1 MGESTCNKG
10 TPPRALEVLRRALA
24 IAEEV
29 KSKPH
34 IYQVHLELSKAYD
47 LTGDTARSFLHYKD
61 FHRVKEEVI
70 SNRAN
75 AKIKNLQTRHE
86 VERAEKETEIA
97 RLRNVEL
104 REKNQQLE
112 QLLEELRATQAQLVQ
127 SEKMAALGRLTAG
140 IAHEINT
147 PVGALKSHCDIVGR
161 CVTKLEENL
170 FSTSQD
176 SRRLLGVLR
185 ENSQTAF
192 EASERIATIV
202 RSLKSFTR
210 LDEAEFGRV
219 NIHEGLESALALMQ
233 HEIGEGIRVVKDY
246 DVLPVISGYP
256 AEINQ
261 VFMTL
266 LRNACQAIDGEGT
279 VVVKTWSDG
288 DHVFITI
295 ADTGRGMPPEQLEGL
310 FDLRFTRK
318 ESRVRFGR
326 VGERTR
332 PPRSRTRCASSWT
345 A

>member
-1 MGESTCNKG
+1 MSSSERRTSSWSSYSRSCER
-10 TPPRALEVLRRALA
+10 PRLNS
-24 IAEEV
+24 
-29 KSKPH
+29 SK
-34 IYQVHLELSKAYD
+34 
-47 LTGDTARSFLHYKD
+47 
-61 FHRVKEEVI
+61 
-70 SNRAN
+70 
-75 AKIKNLQTRHE
+75 
-86 VERAEKETEIA
+86 
-97 RLRNVEL
+97 
-104 REKNQQLE
+104 
-112 QLLEELRATQAQLVQ
+112 

-246 DVLPVISGYP
+246 DVLPVIQWIPGRDQPSVHDL
-256 AEINQ
+256 AEEC
-261 VFMTL
+261 VPGHRRRGHGRRKDRGRM
-266 LRNACQAIDGEGT
+266 G
-279 VVVKTWSDG
+279 
-288 DHVFITI
+288 ITS
-295 ADTGRGMPPEQLEGL
+295 L
-310 FDLRFTRK
+310 
-318 ESRVRFGR
+318 
-326 VGERTR
+326 
-332 PPRSRTRCASSWT
+332 
-345 A
+345 